1 MSKRKSRG
9 SRETSKLLEQMG
21 LADDDEAPAVPQVLP
36 EARAQPKPHIAANV
50 TASPRPAKPRSRAVL
65 WALVIL
71 LAVVGGAT
79 AAAFIVFGA
88 RP

>member
-21 LADDDEAPAVPQVLP
+21 LADDEAPAESQVLP
-36 EARAQPKPHIAANV
+36 EAPVLATANITSNSV
-50 TASPRPAKPRSRAVL
+50 ASPRPAKPRSRLGL
-65 WALVIL
+65 WALVIAL
-71 LAVVGGAT
+71 VAVAGGV
-79 AAAFIVFGA
+79 AALVFVFGV